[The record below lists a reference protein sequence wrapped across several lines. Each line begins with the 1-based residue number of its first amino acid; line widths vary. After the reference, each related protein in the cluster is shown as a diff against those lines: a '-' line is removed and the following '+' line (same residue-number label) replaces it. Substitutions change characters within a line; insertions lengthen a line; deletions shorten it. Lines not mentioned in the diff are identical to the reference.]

1 MGIFDRRRERD
12 KEKSE
17 SPEWLRAYVP
27 SYTYYSDKTGNPS
40 PAFVLHNDISTRLL
54 KKPQEEYE
62 LPDNF
67 VLLLMDSN
75 AKKTV
80 GVVPYDKA
88 LKVLEKYQIDETK
101 DEMLLRPLTLEE
113 LKGVIEMKK

>member
-1 MGIFDRRRERD
+1 MGIFDRRKERD

-27 SYTYYSDKTGNPS
+27 SYTYYSDKTGTPA
-40 PAFVLHNDISTRLL
+40 PAFVLHDDISTRLL

-62 LPDNF
+62 VTDNF
-67 VLLLMDSN
+67 VLVLMDTT
-75 AKKTV
+75 AKKMV

-88 LKVLEKYQIDETK
+88 LKTLEKYQIDETK

-113 LKGVIEMKK
+113 LKVVNELKK